1 METYKAKRDRFI
13 MGKLD
18 KMNEVYGI
26 KWEMQEQL
34 ACDEWCNY
42 EWNRTSKTWQ
52 WISHASGED
61 DENKVYRAMLQS
73 EVLDVGTKESI
84 IDEDMLTKEFDPYS
98 LMKYSGEYK
107 SDFYSCKPMFFR
119 TKEKISK
126 APFKVLDAP
135 ALKDDFYLNLID
147 WSSENTLAVGLGSCI
162 YLWNASTS
170 KVTKLYDLGNTDLVT
185 SVAWA
190 DKGAYLGVGTNSGL
204 FQLWDPEE
212 CKLIKTLSGHES
224 RIGTI
229 SWNDNTVSTGSRD
242 KNILHRDIR
251 WDSDFEAKFEHHKQ
265 EICGLKWSFDKQ
277 YLASGGNDNK
287 VCLWSI
293 SNSKNPIGKFSSH
306 QAAVKAL
313 AWSPHQHG
321 LLASGG
327 GTADRW
333 IKFWNTLSLREVNSI
348 DTWSQV
354 WNLLFSKNVNQ
365 LVSTHGYS
373 QNQITVWKYPSMS
386 KVVTLTG
393 HTQRVLYLAMSP
405 DGETIVTGAGD
416 ETLRFWKVFPK
427 KKQNQKKSSWV
438 VPTFRELR

>member
-1 METYKAKRDRFI
+1 MINSSSD
-13 MGKLD
+13 
-18 KMNEVYGI
+18 
-26 KWEMQEQL
+26 
-34 ACDEWCNY
+34 
-42 EWNRTSKTWQ
+42 
-52 WISHASGED
+52 D

-73 EVLDVGTKESI
+73 EVLDLNTEDTI
-84 IDEDMLTKEFDPYS
+84 IEEPELTKSLDPYS
-98 LMKYSGEYK
+98 IMKYSWVYK
-107 SDFYSCKPMFFR
+107 PEFSSCKPVFFR

-147 WSSENTLAVGLGSCI
+147 WSNENILAVGLGSSI

-170 KVTKLYDLGNTDLVT
+170 KVTKLYELANSDIVT

-190 DKGAYLGVGTNSGL
+190 DKGNYLGVGTNTGL

-224 RIGTI
+224 RIGAM
-229 SWNDNTVSTGSRD
+229 SWNDFTVSTGSRD
-242 KNILHRDIR
+242 KSILYRDIR

-265 EICGLKWSFDKQ
+265 EIWGLKWSFDKQ

-287 VCLWSI
+287 LCLWSI
-293 SNSKNPIGKFSSH
+293 WSSKAPIAKFSSH

-333 IKFWNTLSLREVNSI
+333 IKFWNTLSLREINSI
-348 DTWSQV
+348 DTCSQV
-354 WNLLFSKNVNQ
+354 WNLLFSKNVNEV
-365 LVSTHGYS
+365 VSTHGYS
-373 QNQITVWKYPSMS
+373 QNQIIVWKYPSMS

-393 HTQRVLYLAMSP
+393 HTQRVLYLANSP
-405 DGETIVTGAGD
+405 DGETVVTGAGD

-427 KKQNQKKSSWV
+427 KKVNQKKSSCV
-438 VPTFRELR
+438 IPTFRELR